1 MRLSDVLNAS
11 VTADLKPRDED
22 LDLFGLTHQ
31 GLVRSENQDH
41 FLIGTLHRELAVHG
55 TSFPMSELRLRGE
68 RLATFG
74 VVADGVGGTAGGAAA
89 SRRAVE
95 TIAQYVQSTLR
106 CFSVADPN
114 HEAAFV
120 EALHG
125 AALEAHTAVR
135 AIGSD
140 TEDYGPATTLTMAIG
155 VWPRAYVLQV
165 GDSRC
170 YVYGDGA
177 LRRLT
182 RDQTVAQDFVDS
194 GKLKAEEVARSPYR
208 NVLSSAIGGR
218 NADPVV
224 SALNQRRDNV
234 VLLCS
239 DGLTRHVTDEELGA
253 ALASIRSAEQ
263 VCQDLLR
270 LALERGGADNITIIV
285 GRARHPTS

>member
-1 MRLSDVLNAS
+1 MSFSEVLNAT
-11 VTADLKPRDED
+11 VAADLKPRDED

-55 TSFPMSELRLRGE
+55 TSLPMSELMLRGE
-68 RLATFG
+68 RFATFG

-95 TIAQYVQSTLR
+95 TIAQYVQSTLK
-106 CFSVADPN
+106 CFSVADPD
-114 HEAAFV
+114 HEPAFM
-120 EALHG
+120 EAVRG
-125 AALEAHTAVR
+125 AALEAHQAVR
-135 AIGSD
+135 TLRSD
-140 TEDYGPATTLTMAIG
+140 TDEFGPATTLTMAIG

-170 YVYGDGA
+170 YVYGEGA

-182 RDQTVAQDFVDS
+182 RDQTVAQDFIDS
-194 GKLKAEEVARSPYR
+194 GTLSPEDAARSPYQ

-218 NADPVV
+218 NAAPVV
-224 SALNQRRDNV
+224 TTLNQRRDAV

-239 DGLTRHVTDEELGA
+239 DGLTKHVTDAELGA
-253 ALASIRSAEQ
+253 CLGAIRSAEQ
-263 VCQDLLR
+263 ACRELLQM
-270 LALERGGADNITIIV
+270 ALERGGTDNITIIV
-285 GRARHPTS
+285 GRARH